1 MVTIKD
7 VAKKAG
13 VSIST
18 ASYALNDDPRISQ
31 KTKEKILEVARKL
44 NYYPN
49 AAARNLKRK
58 KTNIVGVFVDGFKG
72 PVYSK
77 ILDGIHLELTKNNYN
92 IIVSSGESGATL
104 LLERQVDGAI
114 IIDHNLKDEL
124 IVHVAKN
131 GIPCILLDRRLEGKN
146 LYESMLPN
154 EDIVYELITD
164 MIKKGYKKI
173 GYVSG
178 SPNSFDNLHRFRGVV
193 KALTEYNLSTEYYYK
208 GDFTKESGYKVGK
221 QLIENKLELPEFLFC
236 ANDEMAI
243 GIMDAFKEHNIKI
256 PEDIA
261 IAGFDNIELSEYY
274 NPKLTTIDVEH
285 FNWGQELS
293 KALINIIEKK
303 KNKVDIEVK
312 CKIIYRESC

>member
-18 ASYALNDDPRISQ
+18 ASYAINDDPRISK
-31 KTKEKILEVARKL
+31 KTKEKVLEVARSL

-77 ILDGIHLELTKNNYN
+77 ILDGIHLELTNNKYN
-92 IIVSSGESGATL
+92 IIVSSGESGRKL

-114 IIDHNLKDEL
+114 IIDRSLSDEL
-124 IVHVAKN
+124 IIHVAKN
-131 GIPCILLDRRLEGKN
+131 GIPCILLDRRLSGKN
-146 LYESMLPN
+146 IYESMLKN
-154 EDIVYELITD
+154 EEIVYELIVE
-164 MIKKGYKKI
+164 MIKKGYRKI

-178 SPNSFDNLHRFRGVV
+178 SPNSYDNLHRFKGLV
-193 KALTEYNLSTEYYYK
+193 KALTEHNLSTEYYYK
-208 GDFTKESGYKVGK
+208 GDFTKESGYIAGK
-221 QLIENKLELPEFLFC
+221 QILNSGDLPDFIFC

-243 GIMDAFKEHNIKI
+243 GVMDAFIEQNIKI
-256 PEDIA
+256 PEDIGV
-261 IAGFDNIELSEYY
+261 AGFDNIELSYY
-274 NPKLTTIDVEH
+274 YTPKLTTIDVEH
-285 FNWGQELS
+285 FSWGRELS
-293 KALINIIEKK
+293 KAIIKIIEKK
-303 KNKVDIEVK
+303 AKKINVEAN